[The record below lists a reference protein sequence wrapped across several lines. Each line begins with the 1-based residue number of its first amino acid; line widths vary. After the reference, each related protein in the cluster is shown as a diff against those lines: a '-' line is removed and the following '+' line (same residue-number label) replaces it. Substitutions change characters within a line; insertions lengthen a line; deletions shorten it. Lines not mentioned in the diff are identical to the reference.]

1 MGGGVVASCAATR
14 RMGGGVQFRRR
25 RASLALGS
33 FCDVR
38 QRRRCDEGDMPGLR
52 LGHGGF
58 SRDVRDARRPGST
71 CHRRRRAPRL
81 PRVRRDHVQARPSR
95 RDPLIPHEAARRRK
109 ASVRAVVVP
118 RRLGHDALAR
128 VGIGEDR
135 HRRREDRGRHD
146 AQSVLRR
153 GRNRRPGKGG
163 RRWQEGRRFA
173 NRGKLLIECEA
184 RMPQCAG
191 QRFSMSLSQ
200 GTLDGH
206 LAFFML

>member
-38 QRRRCDEGDMPGLR
+38 QRRRCDERDMPGLR

-81 PRVRRDHVQARPSR
+81 PRVRRDYVQARPSR
-95 RDPLIPHEAARRRK
+95 RDPRIPHEAAR
-109 ASVRAVVVP
+109 AE
-118 RRLGHDALAR
+118 RLPSEPLSFPVDSGTMRWLESESAR
-128 VGIGEDR
+128 TGIGVER
-135 HRRREDRGRHD
+135 IASAMILKACSD
-146 AQSVLRR
+146 AAVIGAPARAAD
-153 GRNRRPGKGG
+153 GGKKGG
-163 RRWQEGRRFA
+163 G
-173 NRGKLLIECEA
+173 L
-184 RMPQCAG
+184 PTAG
-191 QRFSMSLSQ
+191 NS
-200 GTLDGH
+200 
-206 LAFFML
+206 